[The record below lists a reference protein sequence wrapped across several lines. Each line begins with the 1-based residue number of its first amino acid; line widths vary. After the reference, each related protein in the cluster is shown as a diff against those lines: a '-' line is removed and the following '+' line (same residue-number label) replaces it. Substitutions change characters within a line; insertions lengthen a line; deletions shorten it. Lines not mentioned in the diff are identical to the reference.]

1 MNKYDDILRC
11 AEEEMMKLN
20 HPYVGTE
27 HLLLAILKS
36 KNELT
41 EFLKTKK
48 LTYKRFKTKLINVMG
63 IDDKKTNFIL
73 YTPLLRNVLKRS
85 EEEAISR
92 KVDVDEVILFSAIL
106 DSSEGVA
113 IRVINEL
120 GIDYKDL
127 YYINNVK
134 FKDGIILNDVV
145 VDDIVVGRD
154 KELKEIIQI
163 LLRKN
168 KCNPLL
174 IGKAGVGKS
183 AIVEELARR
192 IKKGEVPRELL
203 NTKILKIDFSNL
215 VAGTKY
221 RGDFEDKVTNLI
233 KEVIKCGNVILFVDE
248 AHTLVN
254 AGGAD
259 GAIGAGDIFKPF
271 LARGE
276 LKVIGA
282 TTSNEYHKFICDDK
296 ALARRFQTVLVLE
309 PTYEETK
316 TILFKAKETYEKYH
330 KVKYSDEVILEILDA
345 TNNYLKNK
353 ANPDKAIE
361 LMDSV
366 GSFVKYDGRE
376 VVLVDDIYKLLE
388 ERYKVSYLRNNVD
401 EEIESCLED
410 KVGIITTEPRL
421 LTQRLEKMYNSSL
434 FLNIDVIDYNTDYGS
449 YKLLGFPNESNKD
462 YVFRR
467 FIDNPFGVIWL
478 KNLGANMKNYDIF
491 WKMIEKRLVVDNF
504 GNEIDLRNCLIV
516 LEEYKNNKGVIGF
529 FKSSSSFRDL
539 EKYFRRV
546 DVKKDVCKSV

>member
-145 VDDIVVGRD
+145 VDDVVVGRD

-192 IKKGEVPRELL
+192 IKKGEVPKELL

-330 KVKYSDEVILEILDA
+330 KVKYSDEVILEILEV

-353 ANPDKAIE
+353 ANPDKSIE

-388 ERYKVSYLRNNVD
+388 ERYKVSYLRNSID
-401 EEIESCLED
+401 EEIESCLKD
-410 KVGIITTEPRL
+410 KVGIIATEQIVLADRL
-421 LTQRLEKMYNSSL
+421 KKMYNSSL
-434 FLNIDVIDYNTDYGS
+434 FLNIDIGDYNSDYGS
-449 YKLLGFPNESNKD
+449 YKLLGFPNETNKD

-478 KNLGANMKNYDIF
+478 KNLGDNMKNYDLF
-491 WKMIEKRLVVDNF
+491 MKMIKKRLVVDNF
-504 GNEIDLRNCLIV
+504 GNEIDLENCLIV
-516 LEEYKNNKGVIGF
+516 LEEYKNVKGIIGF
-529 FKSSSSFRDL
+529 FKSSSSCDL
-539 EKYFRRV
+539 EKYFRRI

>member
-134 FKDGIILNDVV
+134 FKDGIVLNDVV

-316 TILFKAKETYEKYH
+316 TIIFKAKETYEKYH
-330 KVKYSDEVILEILDA
+330 KVKYSDEVILEILDV
-345 TNNYLKNK
+345 TNTYLKNK
-353 ANPDKAIE
+353 ANPDKSIE

-388 ERYKVSYLRNNVD
+388 ERYKVSYLRNSID
-401 EEIESCLED
+401 EEIESCLKD
-410 KVGIITTEPRL
+410 KVGIIATEPIVLAGRL
-421 LTQRLEKMYNSSL
+421 KKMYNSSL
-434 FLNIDVIDYNTDYGS
+434 FLNIDAGDYNSDYGS
-449 YKLLGFPNESNKD
+449 YKLLGFPNETNKD

-478 KNLGANMKNYDIF
+478 KNLGDNMKNYDLF
-491 WKMIEKRLVVDNF
+491 MKMIKKRLVVDNF
-504 GNEIDLRNCLIV
+504 GNEIDLGNCLIV
-516 LEEYKNNKGVIGF
+516 LEEYKNVKGVIGF
-529 FKSSSSFRDL
+529 FKSSSSCDL
-539 EKYFRRV
+539 EKYFRRI

>member
-145 VDDIVVGRD
+145 VDDVVVGRD

-192 IKKGEVPRELL
+192 IKKGEVPKELL

-330 KVKYSDEVILEILDA
+330 KVKYSDEVILEILDV
-345 TNNYLKNK
+345 TNTYLKNK
-353 ANPDKAIE
+353 ANPDKSIE

-388 ERYKVSYLRNNVD
+388 ERYKVGYLRNSVD
-401 EEIESCLED
+401 GEIESCLKD
-410 KVGIITTEPRL
+410 KVGIIATEPIVLAGRL
-421 LTQRLEKMYNSSL
+421 KKMYNSSL
-434 FLNIDVIDYNTDYGS
+434 FLNIDAGDYNSDYGS
-449 YKLLGFPNESNKD
+449 YKLLGFPNETNKD

-478 KNLGANMKNYDIF
+478 KNLGVNMKNYDLF
-491 WKMIEKRLVVDNF
+491 MKMIKKRLVVDNF
-504 GNEIDLRNCLIV
+504 GNEIDLENCLIV
-516 LEEYKNNKGVIGF
+516 LEEYKNVKGVIGF
-529 FKSSSSFRDL
+529 FKSSSSCDL
-539 EKYFRRV
+539 EKYFRRI